1 MYLSRSRARNALIRS
16 NAPEPS
22 ADFQI
27 DWTSGV
33 ARRSGGGLLFS
44 DGKLLPTAAWAGFA
58 AGTPCGLGVGGLPK
72 IGSP

>member
-1 MYLSRSRARNALIRS
+1 
-16 NAPEPS
+16 
-22 ADFQI
+22 
-27 DWTSGV
+27 V